1 MLKSWPRRMFECGF
15 MEGFTEE
22 AQQQDSQMEEQEV
35 MVTESTDAP
44 CNPEETAT
52 QEAAAPEANRESLNE
67 EADMH
72 RKKRDELNAQ
82 TKEWKSKRDACGRIV
97 SFR

>member
-1 MLKSWPRRMFECGF
+1 MLLIMAESNIECGF

-72 RKKRDELNAQ
+72 RKRPQA
-82 TKEWKSKRDACGRIV
+82 KSRMASRV
-97 SFR
+97 RW